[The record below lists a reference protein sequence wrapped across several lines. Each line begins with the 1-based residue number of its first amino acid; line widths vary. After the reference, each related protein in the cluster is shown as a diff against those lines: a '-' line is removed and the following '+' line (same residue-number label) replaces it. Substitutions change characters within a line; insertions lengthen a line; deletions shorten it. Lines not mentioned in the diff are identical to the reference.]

1 MKLRYLFIAL
11 VSVNAFSQAFVE
23 KEEGIAI
30 GNGGIPWELF
40 VDRGKLLGCIYDSR
54 FYSQGS
60 ILVLESLQRKC
71 ELASDRTGMWAQ
83 LSEAEML
90 LFKEN
95 IETQQKLERESTY
108 IGKDPI
114 NEEEAR
120 VIRYLRRAKAFAD
133 KQQN

>member
-1 MKLRYLFIAL
+1 LKLRYLFIAL
-11 VSVNAFSQAFVE
+11 VSSNAFSQAFVE
-23 KEEGIAI
+23 KEEGAAI

-54 FYSQGS
+54 FYSLGS
-60 ILVLESLQRKC
+60 ILVLESLPRKC

-95 IETQQKLERESTY
+95 IETQQKHERESTY

-120 VIRYLRRAKAFAD
+120 VIKYLRRAKAFAD

>member
-1 MKLRYLFIAL
+1 MKLKYLL
-11 VSVNAFSQAFVE
+11 LLCVSCSVLSQKFVD
-23 KEEGIAI
+23 KDDGAAI

-54 FYSQGS
+54 FYSLGS
-60 ILVLESLQRKC
+60 ILVLESLPRKC
-71 ELASDRTGMWAQ
+71 ELASDRTGMWSQ
-83 LSEAEML
+83 LSEAELL

-108 IGKDPI
+108 IGKEPI

-120 VIRYLRRAKAFAD
+120 VIRYLRRAKDFAE
-133 KQQN
+133 KQKR

>member
-1 MKLRYLFIAL
+1 MNFRLLPLLLLSCCAQ
-11 VSVNAFSQAFVE
+11 SQAFVD
-23 KEEGIAI
+23 KEDGAAI

-54 FYSQGS
+54 FYSLGS
-60 ILVLESLQRKC
+60 ILVLEALPRKC
-71 ELASDRTGMWAQ
+71 ELASDRTGMWSQ

-108 IGKDPI
+108 IGTEPI
-114 NEEEAR
+114 NADEAR
-120 VIRYLRRAKAFAD
+120 VIKYLRRAKAFAD
-133 KQQN
+133 KQKS

>member
-1 MKLRYLFIAL
+1 MKLKYLLFL
-11 VSVNAFSQAFVE
+11 CVSCSVLSQEFVD
-23 KEEGIAI
+23 KDDGAAI

-54 FYSQGS
+54 FYSLGS
-60 ILVLESLQRKC
+60 ILVLESLPRKC
-71 ELASDRTGMWAQ
+71 ELASDRTGMWSQ
-83 LSEAEML
+83 LSEAELL

-108 IGKDPI
+108 IGKEPI

-120 VIRYLRRAKAFAD
+120 VIRYLRRAKDFAD
-133 KQQN
+133 KQKR